1 MPVGST
7 VRADGGNGMT
17 AWMVRAGRSGEREQ
31 WALDRGV
38 TGAGFQEVAD
48 LTEASTREHVQEAA
62 AAAYPQA
69 KPTAV
74 RNFAAQLWALRGRMS
89 KGDLIVMPLKLTPQV
104 AIGKISGDYTYLAD
118 EPDPSRH
125 HVRPVEW
132 LVTDVPRSVIRQD
145 LLYSLGAFS
154 TVCQISR
161 NDAEA
166 RLNAILETGSDP
178 GSRAG
183 VGAAGQ
189 PSGQLGHEDV
199 LDTEQAGVD
208 VARYAADRI
217 VARTIET
224 FAGHRLA
231 ELVGAVLETE
241 GFRCEVFP
249 EGPDRGVDII
259 AGTGLLGLGS
269 PRIVVQVKSEAG
281 PVGAPI
287 VQQLQGAITMHGADY
302 GLLVAWGGVTKQAK
316 QLLSTQKFA
325 ISIWDSEALLA
336 EVLKH
341 YRDLPDAIRAD
352 LPLTQ
357 VWTLAEEAG

>member
-1 MPVGST
+1 
-7 VRADGGNGMT
+7 MT
-17 AWMVRAGRSGEREQ
+17 AWMVRAGKSGEREQ
-31 WALDRGV
+31 WAIDRSV
-38 TGAGFQEVAD
+38 TGAGFEEVAD
-48 LTEASTREHVQEAA
+48 LTEAHDREQVQAAA

-89 KGDLIVMPLKLTPQV
+89 KGDLVVMPLKLAPQV
-104 AIGKISGDYTYLAD
+104 AIGKINGDYAYLAD
-118 EPDPSRH
+118 EPDPTRRH
-125 HVRPVEW
+125 IRPVEW
-132 LVTDVPRSVIRQD
+132 LVTDVPRSVIKQD

-154 TVCQISR
+154 TICQISR
-161 NDAEA
+161 NDAES
-166 RLNAILETGSDP
+166 RLRVILETGSDP
-178 GSRAG
+178 GSRSG
-183 VGAAGQ
+183 VEASGH
-189 PSGQLGHEDV
+189 PSRSDRSTALRDGEDEEV
-199 LDTEQAGVD
+199 LDTAQAID

-241 GFRCEVFP
+241 GFRCDVMP
-249 EGPDRGVDII
+249 EGPDKGVDII
-259 AGTGLLGLGS
+259 AGKGLLGLES

-281 PVGAPI
+281 HVGAPI
-287 VQQLQGAITMHGADY
+287 VQQLQGAITMHRADC

-316 QLLSTQKFA
+316 ELLSTQRFA
-325 ISIWDSEALLA
+325 ISVWDSETLLA

-341 YRDLPDAIRAD
+341 YRDLPDAVRAD

-357 VWTLAEEAG
+357 IWTLAEEAG

>member
-1 MPVGST
+1 
-7 VRADGGNGMT
+7 MT

-31 WALDRGV
+31 WALDRGL
-38 TGAGFQEVAD
+38 TGAGFHEVAD
-48 LTEASTREHVQEAA
+48 LTKAQAREQVQEAVG
-62 AAAYPQA
+62 AAYPQD

-89 KGDLIVMPLKLTPQV
+89 KGDLVVMPLKLTPQI
-104 AIGKISGDYTYLAD
+104 AIGRITGDYAYLAD
-118 EPDPSRH
+118 EPDPSRR

-132 LVTDVPRSVIRQD
+132 IVTDVPRSVIKQD
-145 LLYSLGAFS
+145 LLYSMGAFS

-166 RLNAILETGSDP
+166 RLSAIVDTGSDP

-183 VGAAGQ
+183 VRAPGRRTRSGRSQ
-189 PSGQLGHEDV
+189 PSTETDTLDQDV
-199 LDTEQAGVD
+199 LDTEQAGID

-231 ELVGAVLETE
+231 DLVAALLETE
-241 GFRCEVFP
+241 GFHCEVSP
-249 EGPDRGVDII
+249 EGPDKGVDII

-269 PRIVVQVKSEAG
+269 PKLVVQVKSEAG
-281 PVGAPI
+281 PVGAPV
-287 VQQLQGAITMHGADY
+287 VQQLQGAITMHRADY
-302 GLLVAWGGVTKQAK
+302 GLLVAWGGVTKPAK
-316 QLLSTQKFA
+316 ELLSTQRFA

-357 VWTLAEEAG
+357 IWTLAEEAG

>member
-1 MPVGST
+1 
-7 VRADGGNGMT
+7 MT

-31 WALDRGV
+31 WALERGV

-48 LTEASTREHVQEAA
+48 LTDAPTREQVQEAV

-74 RNFAAQLWALRGRMS
+74 RNFAAQMWALRDRMS
-89 KGDLIVMPLKLTPQV
+89 KGDLLVMPLKLTPQI

-118 EPDPSRH
+118 EPDPSRR
-125 HVRPVEW
+125 HVRPIEW

-154 TVCQISR
+154 TICQISR

-166 RLNAILETGSDP
+166 RLNAILSTGSDP

-183 VGAAGQ
+183 VGALGRPS
-189 PSGQLGHEDV
+189 PSGGSRAPTVRDAIDEDV

-217 VARTIET
+217 MARTIET

-231 ELVGAVLETE
+231 ELVAAVLETE
-241 GFRCEVFP
+241 GFRCQVMP
-249 EGPDRGVDII
+249 EGPDKGVDII
-259 AGTGLLGLGS
+259 AGKGLLGLES
-269 PRIVVQVKSEAG
+269 PKIVVQVKSEAG

-287 VQQLQGAITMHGADY
+287 VQQLQGAKTMHQAEH

-316 QLLSTQKFA
+316 DLLSTQRFA
-325 ISIWDSEALLA
+325 IRIWDSETLLD
-336 EVLKH
+336 EIKKH